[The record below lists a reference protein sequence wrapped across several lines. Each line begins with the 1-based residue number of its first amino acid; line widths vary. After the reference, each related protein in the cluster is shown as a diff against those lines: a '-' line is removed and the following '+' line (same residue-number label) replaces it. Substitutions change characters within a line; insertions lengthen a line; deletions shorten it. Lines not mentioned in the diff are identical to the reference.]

1 MVRVPRFIEA
11 LQSSIYFRSNR
22 SKNMYKQQH
31 CEFNSLVP
39 RKFPYHLLPSVI
51 TGFLGRLSLLS
62 LLQQSEGNTLAATEF
77 IRLLEASGS
86 VTAKRSN
93 GTREKTQLLGSNSR
107 V

>member
-1 MVRVPRFIEA
+1 MNEFIFY
-11 LQSSIYFRSNR
+11 L
-22 SKNMYKQQH
+22 
-31 CEFNSLVP
+31 
-39 RKFPYHLLPSVI
+39 VI
-51 TGFLGRLSLLS
+51 TGFLGRVRLLS

-93 GTREKTQLLGSNSR
+93 GTRENTQLLGSDSR

>member
-1 MVRVPRFIEA
+1 MAWTLNIKQGPVEGDCTQGKRHGCTSNC
-11 LQSSIYFRSNR
+11 SSNHII
-22 SKNMYKQQH
+22 
-31 CEFNSLVP
+31 
-39 RKFPYHLLPSVI
+39 SVI
-51 TGFLGRLSLLS
+51 TGFLGRLGLLS

-93 GTREKTQLLGSNSR
+93 GTREKTQLIGSNSR